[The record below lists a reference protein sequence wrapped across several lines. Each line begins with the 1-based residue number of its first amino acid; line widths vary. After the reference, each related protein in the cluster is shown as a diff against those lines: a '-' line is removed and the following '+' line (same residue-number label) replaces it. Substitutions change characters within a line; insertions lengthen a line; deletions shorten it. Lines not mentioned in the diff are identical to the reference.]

1 MTRLLQVLL
10 ILAAPLAWGAPDG
23 AAIYKQHCASCHG
36 DEGEGVDDEYD
47 EALVG
52 KRSIDWLTKY
62 IDESMPEFEEHLVV
76 GKDARAVSEYIYD
89 AFYSPEAQAKKKPV
103 RKDLLRL
110 SQHQHRRAITDI
122 VQTFIGGHPWMGE
135 EHGLRGNYFNKEK
148 MNNRKHALVKRI
160 DPTINFD
167 AQKDHGVEGLNL
179 KAHSIYWTGSLN
191 PPETG
196 VYQFRVNTPNGVR
209 FWLNETNQNKDAFI
223 DAWVSSGNQMRSQEA
238 SMFLL
243 AGHGV
248 PIIIDFV
255 AFKERKSSLSID
267 WKPPHGVW
275 EPLPNSVLHTD
286 GSKPALI
293 IETPFPADD
302 ASMGYERGSSIS
314 KAWKEATTRAAIEA
328 TATIFEHIDKIAK
341 TKPDA
346 EDREER
352 LRSFCSEFTSRAFC
366 RPLSDKQK
374 KLYVDDIF
382 TAAAGDLDT
391 AVKRSLMLTLTSPYF
406 LYPSLNLNEK
416 GEPDSYTNAAH
427 MALAIWDSVPDMHLR
442 KKAGKGQLNT
452 EKQIKDE
459 LWRML
464 GDSRAKVKINRFFHH
479 WLALSEKEDLGKDPK
494 VFPGFDKALIADL
507 RSSLNLFIND
517 VVWEEPSD
525 YRKLFTS
532 DQLYLNDRLAS
543 FYGAEKSQGDGFV
556 QVTPPDRKRA
566 GLFTHPYILSAFSYH
581 RQTSPIHR
589 GVYLGR
595 NVLGRFLKPPPN
607 AIEFKD
613 ADFDPSLTMREK
625 VTELTKDK
633 SCMSCHSIINP
644 VGFSLE
650 YYDAVGR
657 FRTQDNNKPIN
668 AESDYET
675 PDAEKIRITGPDD
688 LARLAVESPEAHQAF
703 LKHLFHHLIQQPVNA
718 YGFDQMDQFHHAFQ
732 KSGFHIKNII
742 TVMAFESLP
751 REPQK

>member
-1 MTRLLQVLL
+1 MLRFISAL
-10 ILAAPLAWGAPDG
+10 IFLTQPFAFGAPDG
-23 AAIYKQHCASCHG
+23 AAIYQEHCASCHG
-36 DEGEGVDDEYD
+36 DEGQGVADEYD

-52 KRSIDWLTKY
+52 KRSINWLTKY
-62 IDESMPEFEEHLVV
+62 TDKNMPEFDEHLVV
-76 GKDARAVSEYIYD
+76 GEDARAVSEYIFH
-89 AFYSPEAQAKKKPV
+89 AFYSPEAQAKKTPV

-122 VQTFIGGHPWMGE
+122 VQTFAGGNPYMGA

-148 MNNRKHALVKRI
+148 MNNRKHALTKRI

-167 AQKDHGVEGLNL
+167 AQKDHGIEGLNL
-179 KAHSIYWTGSLN
+179 NAHSIFWTGSLN

-196 VYQFRVNTPNGVR
+196 TYHFRVNTPNGVR
-209 FWLNETNQNKDAFI
+209 FWLNETNQRKDAFI

-238 SMFLL
+238 SIFLL

-255 AFKERKSSLSID
+255 AYKEKKSSLAID

-275 EPLPNSVLHTD
+275 EPLPNRVLHTD

-293 IETPFPADD
+293 IDTPFPADD

-314 KAWKEATTRAAIEA
+314 KAWKEATTLTAIQA
-328 TATIFEHIDKIAK
+328 TATIFEHIDQLAK

-346 EDREER
+346 DNREER
-352 LRSFCSEFTSRAFC
+352 IRGFCGEFTSRAFA
-366 RPLSDKQK
+366 RPLSPKQRK
-374 KLYVDDIF
+374 IYLDDIF
-382 TAAAGDLDT
+382 AAAKGDLDT

-427 MALAIWDSVPDMHLR
+427 MALALWDSLPDMHLR
-442 KKAGKGQLNT
+442 KKAAKGQLQT

-464 GDSRAKVKINRFFHH
+464 GDPRAKVKVHRFFHH
-479 WLALSEKEDLGKDPK
+479 WLALAEKEDLGKDPK
-494 VFPGFDKALIADL
+494 LFPGFDQALIADL
-507 RSSLNLFIND
+507 RSSLDLFIDD
-517 VVWEEPSD
+517 VVWSEQSD
-525 YRKLFTS
+525 YRKLFTT
-532 DQLYLNDRLAS
+532 DQLFLNDRLAS
-543 FYGAEKSQGDGFV
+543 FYGTEKPNKGGFTPL
-556 QVTPPDRKRA
+556 TPPDRKRA

-589 GVYLGR
+589 GVYLSR

-625 VTELTKDK
+625 VTELTKDA

-657 FRTQDNNKPIN
+657 FRTKDNNKPIN

-675 PDAEKIRITGPDD
+675 PDAEKIRIKGPDD
-688 LARLAVESPEAHQAF
+688 LARLAVESPEAHRAF
-703 LKHLFHHLIQQPVNA
+703 LKHLFHHLIQQSVNA
-718 YGFDQMDQFHHAFQ
+718 YGFGKMDELHDVF
-732 KSGFHIKNII
+732 KNTGFHVRNML
-742 TVMAFESLP
+742 TVIAYESLP
-751 REPQK
+751 KKP

>member
-1 MTRLLQVLL
+1 MKYLIQAIL
-10 ILAAPLAWGAPDG
+10 ILTASLALGAPDG
-23 AAIYKQHCASCHG
+23 AAIYRQHCASCHG
-36 DEGEGVDDEYD
+36 DEGQGVADEYD

-62 IDESMPEFEEHLVV
+62 VDESMPEFEEHLVV
-76 GKDARAVSEYIYD
+76 GEDARAVSAYIHE

-122 VQTFIGGHPWMGE
+122 VQTFLGGRPWMGA
-135 EHGLRGNYFNKEK
+135 EHGLRGHYFNKEK
-148 MNNRKHALVKRI
+148 MNNRKNALTQRI
-160 DPTINFD
+160 DPTIDFD
-167 AQKDHGVEGLNL
+167 AQKNHGIEGLNL
-179 KAHSIYWTGSLN
+179 NAHSIYWTGSLN

-223 DAWVSSGNQMRSQEA
+223 DAWVSSGNKMRSQEA
-238 SMFLL
+238 SIFLL

-248 PIIIDFV
+248 PIVIDFI
-255 AFKERKSSLSID
+255 AFKEKKSSLSID

-275 EPLPNSVLHTD
+275 EPLPNQVLHPD
-286 GSKPALI
+286 GSKPALMI
-293 IETPFPADD
+293 NTPFPADD

-314 KAWKEATTRAAIEA
+314 KAWKEAISRAAIQA
-328 TATIFEHIDKIAK
+328 TAAIFEHIDQLAK

-346 EDREER
+346 ENREER
-352 LRSFCSEFTSRAFC
+352 LRGFCGEFVSRAFC
-366 RPLSDKQK
+366 RPLTENQRKR
-374 KLYVDDIF
+374 YVDDLF
-382 TAAAGDLDT
+382 NTAKGDLDT
-391 AVKRSLMLTLTSPYF
+391 AVKQSLMLTLTSPYF

-427 MALAIWDSVPDMHLR
+427 MALAIWDSIPDMPLR
-442 KKAGKGQLNT
+442 KKASKGQLKT
-452 EKQIKDE
+452 DKQIKDE
-459 LWRML
+459 LWRLL
-464 GDSRAKVKINRFFHH
+464 GDPRAKVKINRFFHH
-479 WLALSEKEDLGKDPK
+479 WLSLSEKEDLGKDPK
-494 VFPGFDKALIADL
+494 MFPGFDQTLIADL
-507 RSSLNLFIND
+507 RSSLDLFIND
-517 VVWEEPSD
+517 VVWSDPSD
-525 YRKLFTS
+525 YRKLFTT

-543 FYGAEKSQGDGFV
+543 FYGAEKPQGGGFTPL
-556 QVTPPDRKRA
+556 TPPDRMRA

-589 GVYLGR
+589 GVYLSR
-595 NVLGRFLKPPPN
+595 NILGRFLKPPPN

-625 VTELTKDK
+625 VTELTKDS

-657 FRTQDNNKPIN
+657 FRTKDNNKPIN
-668 AESDYET
+668 TESDYET
-675 PDAEKIRITGPDD
+675 PDAETIRIKGPDD
-688 LARLAVESPEAHQAF
+688 LARLAVESPEAHRAF
-703 LKHLFHHLIQQPVNA
+703 LKHLFHHLIQQSVNA
-718 YGFDQMDQFHHAFQ
+718 YGFGKMDELHDVF
-732 KSGFHIKNII
+732 KNTGFHIRNMI
-742 TVMAFESLP
+742 TVIAYETLP
-751 REPQK
+751 KKP